1 MMKRILP
8 IAAAAMLATSI
19 GYVAAQAKHNPKQTP
34 KSGPQV
40 MKVSLTD
47 PSKFKD
53 VAPATF
59 KVKFVTTQG
68 EFVISATRAS
78 SPLGADRFYN
88 MAKSGYLNGI
98 KFFRVVPGFVVQFGI
113 HGDPTVA
120 PSWLKANINDEPVK
134 MGNKKGTLTFAKSGA
149 PNSRSCQMFI
159 NLGDNSRLDGMG
171 FSAFGSV
178 TTGMNVV
185 EKLYSGYGESTT
197 QKQGEIAEGGN
208 KYLNEN
214 FPKLDSINTATIL
227 K

>member
-8 IAAAAMLATSI
+8 IATIAMMATSL
-19 GYVAAQAKHNPKQTP
+19 GYVAAQAKHNPKQGF
-34 KSGPQV
+34 KSGSQV
-40 MKVSLTD
+40 KKVSLTD
-47 PSKFKD
+47 PTKFKD

-113 HGDPTVA
+113 HGDPAVA
-120 PSWLKANINDEPVK
+120 PAWLKANINDEPVK
-134 MGNKKGTLTFAKSGA
+134 MGNTKGTLTFAKAGA
-149 PNSRSCQMFI
+149 NSRSCQMFI

-171 FSAFGSV
+171 FSAFGTV

-185 EKLYSGYGESTT
+185 EKLYSGYGDSTT
-197 QKQGEIAEGGN
+197 DRQGEIAEGGN

-214 FPKLDSINTATIL
+214 FPKLDSIKTATIM